1 MSQTP
6 DFIPLIALPV
16 AEGAAR
22 AAGALVR
29 RNFGRPRPV
38 LERKGHRF
46 ITETDHVSER
56 VIATNLRAAYPRCKI
71 VSQEGIK
78 LPQTD
83 DQDNITWWID
93 PLDGTVNFVHG
104 VPRFCIS
111 IGCTDESGKVLVG
124 VIYDPIMDE
133 LFAAVKG
140 HGATM
145 NGEPIQVSRVER
157 LRDSLVASSYIDPQM
172 AAPGWAAMA
181 GRVQASMRMGSA
193 ALDLCYV
200 AAGRFDGFWDVGL
213 ETWDVIAGSLIV
225 EEAGGR
231 VSDYAGNPF
240 DGVSGK
246 QILATNRTI
255 HAEAVEALAT
265 ALIGD
270 QV

>member
-1 MSQTP
+1 MNQSL

-29 RNFGRPRPV
+29 RNFARPRPV
-38 LERKGHRF
+38 LERKAHRY

-83 DQDNITWWID
+83 EQDNITWWVD

-104 VPRFCIS
+104 VPHFCIS
-111 IGCTDESGKVLVG
+111 IGCTDETGEVLVG
-124 VIYDPIMDE
+124 VVYDPIMDE

-145 NGEPIQVSRVER
+145 NGEPIQVSRVEK
-157 LRDSLVASSYIDPQM
+157 LRDSLIASTYIDPQA
-172 AAPGWAAMA
+172 AAPGWTALA
-181 GRVQASMRMGSA
+181 GRAQAA
-193 ALDLCYV
+193 A
-200 AAGRFDGFWDVGL
+200 
-213 ETWDVIAGSLIV
+213 
-225 EEAGGR
+225 
-231 VSDYAGNPF
+231 
-240 DGVSGK
+240 
-246 QILATNRTI
+246 
-255 HAEAVEALAT
+255 
-265 ALIGD
+265 
-270 QV
+270 